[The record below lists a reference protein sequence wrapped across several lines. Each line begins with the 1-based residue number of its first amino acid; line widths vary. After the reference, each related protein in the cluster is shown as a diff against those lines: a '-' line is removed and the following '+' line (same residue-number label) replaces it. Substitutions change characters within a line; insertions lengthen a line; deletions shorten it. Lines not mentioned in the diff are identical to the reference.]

1 MSNVSRTYLLIQ
13 ERLGS
18 DLAEFATEARR
29 NGGSW
34 HSIAFDLSNRT
45 GVLVTPQ
52 TLGNWFPNLKRGEA
66 A

>member
-1 MSNVSRTYLLIQ
+1 MSNVTRTYLLIE

-18 DLAEFATEARR
+18 DLAEYAANARR
-29 NGGSW
+29 NGDSW
-34 HSIAFDLSNRT
+34 HAVAHDLSNRT

-52 TLGNWFPNLKRGEA
+52 TLSNWFPALKRGEA